1 MDTESEPTCV
11 RLSISGRVQ
20 GVYYR
25 ASCRAEAERLGLNGW
40 VRNTRDGRVEALAE
54 GPREAVDRLIDWCRQ
69 GPALAFVTGVE
80 VSPEEPQGRRGF
92 DVIH

>member
-1 MDTESEPTCV
+1 DGYVGNDMAIIDAVRKNADTTRVFSFGIGNSV
-11 RLSISGRVQ
+11 NRSLLDGMARAGRGEAV
-20 GVYYR
+20 GV
-25 ASCRAEAERLGLNGW
+25 
-40 VRNTRDGRVEALAE
+40 

>member
-1 MDTESEPTCV
+1 MDPESEPTCV

-54 GPREAVDRLIDWCRQ
+54 
-69 GPALAFVTGVE
+69 ALERV
-80 VSPEEPQGRRGF
+80 GRRF
-92 DVIH
+92 QA